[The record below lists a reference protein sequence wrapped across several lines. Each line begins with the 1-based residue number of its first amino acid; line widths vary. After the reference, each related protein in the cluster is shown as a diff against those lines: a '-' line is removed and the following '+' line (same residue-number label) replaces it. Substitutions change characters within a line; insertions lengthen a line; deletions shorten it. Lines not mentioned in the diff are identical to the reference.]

1 MDPKL
6 GGLDPKLKEAYERVM
21 NRPSAP
27 SGQSTLG
34 SAPIPTP
41 QQTMP
46 AQPATPQA
54 NSDQPVL
61 GQAPSTAPSPALS
74 DFSQAPSATTST
86 VAFNAD
92 NSSLNQGA
100 VLKKGGSKT
109 STLVILIGLIILLVA
124 YTFVWIYIFKLKI
137 PFLP

>member
-34 SAPIPTP
+34 GAPNPTS
-41 QQTMP
+41 QTAP
-46 AQPATPQA
+46 VQPATPQA

-61 GQAPSTAPSPALS
+61 GQAPSTSPSPAPS
-74 DFSQAPSATTST
+74 NFSQAPSAATST
-86 VAFNAD
+86 VAFNAH

-109 STLVILIGLIILLVA
+109 PTLVILIGLIILLIA

-137 PFLP
+137 PFLPF